1 MRRRD
6 RGPGE
11 DKQNDAGE
19 GGRNEPHGNILGS
32 RRQCLGGRG
41 RRQAATISSNKN
53 NLSYSQY
60 NILIILIVKLSSY

>member
-11 DKQNDAGE
+11 NKQNDAG
-19 GGRNEPHGNILGS
+19 GGRDEPHGNILGS
-32 RRQCLGGRG
+32 GQQGLGGRG